1 MSNLAQQR
9 WSELFLDEE
18 EAVEDLVRMAS
29 VTEQLCFA
37 RFGEVAAVGPDWEDA
52 LFAMRHL
59 RDMIDSFQGQYLAA
73 MHEINIHNGVE
84 RPLCGNHGVRDEC
97 ETDSPSA
104 LDRSETYGGSVI
116 AIPRIVKSDCPL

>member
-9 WSELFLDEE
+9 WSKLFLDEE
-18 EAVEDLVRMAS
+18 EAVEDLVRMVS

-73 MHEINIHNGVE
+73 MREINIDNE
-84 RPLCGNHGVRDEC
+84 CGNRGVRDQC
-97 ETDSPSA
+97 DTDTPSA
-104 LDRSETYGGSVI
+104 LDRSETYGGSFI
-116 AIPRIVKSDCPL
+116 AIPRIVKSDCPR